1 MFYKEFQSFKNPG
14 DNLGQFFHLFPTW
27 TVEMLTKCSD
37 CLKSKL
43 RNIHKIKHKGS
54 QNFKEPL
61 LLFKVKI
68 ISAIPQKKQEWLYH
82 ASCHSKISP
91 KSTRDS
97 HFTLNSRVLGLFVC
111 LFQKKVPDVHQPD
124 HAYSCT
130 SHGLQ

>member
-1 MFYKEFQSFKNPG
+1 MFYEEFQSFKNPG

-68 ISAIPQKKQEWLYH
+68 VSAIPQKKSKNGCTMLLVTAKIVQRVQEIL
-82 ASCHSKISP
+82 ISP
-91 KSTRDS
+91 
-97 HFTLNSRVLGLFVC
+97 
-111 LFQKKVPDVHQPD
+111 
-124 HAYSCT
+124 
-130 SHGLQ
+130 